1 MATIQP
7 KGEKVRQA
15 VRWISDNLKED
26 ESKAVSVL
34 IQEAAH
40 RFNLSP
46 KDEEF
51 LNSFYEEDQDLPS
64 D

>member
-15 VRWISDNLKED
+15 VRWISEERKED
-26 ESKAVSVL
+26 ENKGIPLL
-34 IQEAAH
+34 IQEAST

-46 KDEEF
+46 MDEEF
-51 LNSFYEEDQDLPS
+51 LRCFYEEEGV
-64 D
+64 